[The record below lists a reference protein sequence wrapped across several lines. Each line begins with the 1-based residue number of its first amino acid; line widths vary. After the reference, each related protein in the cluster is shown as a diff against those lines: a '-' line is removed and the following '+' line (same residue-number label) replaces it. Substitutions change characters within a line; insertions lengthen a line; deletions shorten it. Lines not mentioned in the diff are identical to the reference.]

1 VSAASIT
8 TTRRVGN
15 SVMRA
20 TSVRSVSIDMKML
33 LVGALGMLALQVLL
47 LVGAYMLRM
56 TPEVVNCD
64 MGRESVLV
72 QVDKAIRVY
81 VTHLDVYEIGECKLW
96 FHS

>member
-1 VSAASIT
+1 
-8 TTRRVGN
+8 
-15 SVMRA
+15 MRA
-20 TSVRSVSIDMKML
+20 TSVRIDMKML

-64 MGRESVLV
+64 RGRESVHV

-81 VTHLDVYEIGECKLW
+81 VTHLDVYEIGECKLR

>member
-1 VSAASIT
+1 
-8 TTRRVGN
+8 
-15 SVMRA
+15 MRA

-33 LVGALGMLALQVLL
+33 LVGAPGMLVLQVLL

-64 MGRESVLV
+64 RGRESVLV

>member
-1 VSAASIT
+1 
-8 TTRRVGN
+8 
-15 SVMRA
+15 MRA

-64 MGRESVLV
+64 RGRESVHV

>member
-1 VSAASIT
+1 
-8 TTRRVGN
+8 
-15 SVMRA
+15 MRA
-20 TSVRSVSIDMKML
+20 TSVHSVSIDMKML
-33 LVGALGMLALQVLL
+33 LVGALGMLVLQVLL

-64 MGRESVLV
+64 RGRESVLV